1 MNKSTVTNLISAVVA
16 IAGYFSPS
24 YGDIILMTG
33 LFALSG
39 GVTNWLAVHMLF
51 ERVPLLYGSGV
62 IPSRFEE
69 FRAGIRQLVV
79 QEFFNRENIEKFLA
93 DADTGSALA
102 AEIDSDGVFEKL
114 VDVIEQSSLGNML
127 TMVGGRAA
135 LEPLREP
142 VAVKMR
148 EMISEIAGQGA
159 GNAHTHLTDTLLA
172 QVEAIIDKRLAEL
185 TPEHVKGIVEDMIRK
200 HLGWLVVW
208 GGVFGGLIGLV
219 VSVWQ
224 SLG

>member
-1 MNKSTVTNLISAVVA
+1 
-16 IAGYFSPS
+16 
-24 YGDIILMTG
+24 MTG

>member
-1 MNKSTVTNLISAVVA
+1 VNKSTVTNLISAVVA